1 MRSKEALQ
9 KRICELCRQNCLTLT
24 GLASLC
30 GITQSTLNNIMS
42 GRNNSVTVSTVQ
54 KICDGLQIEVHNDP
68 AHALCDGPQSLKP
81 EQFDLL
87 AKKLLKLHEMVKS
100 LEA

>member
-54 KICDGLQIEVHNDP
+54 KICDGLEIDLPTFFDSDLFRN
-68 AHALCDGPQSLKP
+68 L
-81 EQFDLL
+81 EQ
-87 AKKLLKLHEMVKS
+87 EIY
-100 LEA
+100 